1 MLRKVIAPALI
12 LSSSLGLS
20 ATVAADDTDLF
31 LVQGTINTTKPNVL
45 FVIDNSAN
53 WEATLYEKDGVK
65 YTKRIVEHAALK
77 TALIESDEFVEA
89 LNVGL
94 MTFSNSNSPEGGKV
108 IKAVKPLT
116 TDYQSQLANLLYDAN
131 GKESLG
137 GSNNAPYASTLNE
150 AYLYFRGLAP
160 KSGLKDG
167 DHDSEAVADGVYAS
181 PLQTNNIDENN
192 VNLNACAKH
201 VIVFIGNGGPDNGEN
216 KYAEGLLTALNGKLS
231 TDPLPLDPDSYAAN
245 WGDEFARF
253 MSGIDIASN
262 LSGTQNVL
270 TYVIDV
276 YNPDKANLRSE
287 KAARA
292 YLENIAERGRGTY
305 FKATNAQE
313 IVDAINSIFDELQAI
328 NNVYAATTL
337 PVSVNV
343 RGTNLN
349 QVYIGVFRPD
359 AQALPRWFGNL
370 KLYQL
375 GYSSSTETLYL
386 ADKNGTPAESA
397 SGFIVSDAT
406 SFWTTDSTYW
416 DFSARGTPPSSSD
429 APDGEVVEKGGAAQK
444 LRNNHPTRDLYT
456 CTGGCLTTSG
466 ALLSNTPFATTNPA
480 VTQAALGTADA
491 TATAA
496 LVDWVKGYDNL
507 DANGEGDTT
516 DVRPCIHGDV
526 LHSRPAVINYNR
538 NGDDND
544 VIAFYGANDGVFHAV
559 KGGKNDT
566 DGYEL
571 WGFIPEEFF
580 GKLKRLRDN
589 DVEMSAANPKPYF
602 VDGSIG
608 VYQYDNGDGHLDD
621 PDDKVYLYL
630 SMRRGGRII
639 YALDVSNPDNP
650 KFLWR
655 KDNTSDGY
663 SELGQTWSEPKVAK
677 INYNGTAK
685 TVLIFGGG
693 YDPAADDAHPAGTAT
708 MGRGIFIVDAL
719 NGDVLWQAGPNPT
732 GAARNVTV
740 SDMIY
745 SIPADVTVL
754 DRDRDNHKYADRLY
768 VGDTGGNI
776 WRVDIGDVNGDGTS
790 DPAEWA
796 VHKLASLGGT
806 GTDARKFLYAPDVVY
821 GKEADGTAYDAVLLG
836 SGDRE
841 HPFNTTIANRFY
853 MLKDRRTGMSG
864 AGQATLTEADLYNA
878 TANLIQVGTEA
889 EKTAAKT
896 SLAGSKGWYITLGT
910 GEKVVTSAVTM
921 SGSTFFSTNQPSSVE
936 PGTCANLGIARTYTV
951 SYKDATA
958 TMNYD
963 ALEGLTTAD
972 RSTRVPGGGYP
983 PSPVPVIVEID
994 GVKRE
999 AVVSGTNV
1007 LTPPGT
1013 KLESRRRVF
1022 WYKENVD

>member
-1 MLRKVIAPALI
+1 MMRKALARALV
-12 LSSSLGLS
+12 LSGTLGLS

-31 LVQGTINTTKPNVL
+31 LVEGTINITRPNVL

-53 WEATLYEKDGVK
+53 WGATLGAS
-65 YTKRIVEHAALK
+65 TKKEVEHAALK
-77 TALIESDEFVEA
+77 AALIEDDTFLEEM
-89 LNVGL
+89 NVGF
-94 MTFSNSNSPEGGKV
+94 MTFASGNSPEGGKV
-108 IKAVKPLT
+108 IKAVQPLT
-116 TDYQSQLANLLYDAN
+116 VEYRAELDTMLYDADGN
-131 GKESLG
+131 ELLP
-137 GSNNAPYASTLNE
+137 GSNNAPYASMLNE
-150 AYLYFRGLAP
+150 AYLYFRGLTP
-160 KSGLKDG
+160 KSGLQDG
-167 DHDSEAVADGVYAS
+167 DHDPDAVSNGVYAS
-181 PLQTNNIDENN
+181 PLLTNNIDADN

-201 VIVFIGNGGPDNGEN
+201 VIVLIGNGGPDNGEN
-216 KYAEGLLTALNGKLS
+216 RYAEGLLTALNGKLS
-231 TDPLPLDPDSYAAN
+231 TDPLPLDPDSYEAS

-253 MSGIDIASN
+253 MSGIDVAPN
-262 LSGTQNVL
+262 LSGTQNVI

-276 YNPDKANLRSE
+276 VNPDRENLRTE

-305 FKATNAQE
+305 FKATSAQE
-313 IVDAINSIFDELQAI
+313 IIDAINSIFDELQAI

-375 GYSSSTETLYL
+375 GYNSGTETLYL
-386 ADKNGTPAESA
+386 ADKNGLPAESA
-397 SGFIVSDAT
+397 SGFIVSNAT

-416 DFSARGTPPSSSD
+416 YFSQRGTPPSSSD
-429 APDGEVVEKGGAAQK
+429 SPDGEVVEKGGAAQK
-444 LRNNHPTRDLYT
+444 LRDNHDSGRTLYT
-456 CTGGCLTTSG
+456 CTGGCASG
-466 ALLSNTPFATTNPA
+466 DLLSNTPFTTANAA

-491 TATAA
+491 TETTA
-496 LVDWVKGYDNL
+496 LVNWAKGDDNNI
-507 DANGEGDTT
+507 DVDNDGSTT

-559 KGGKNDT
+559 KGGKTDT

-589 DVEMSAANPKPYF
+589 DTAMDAANPKPYF

-608 VYQYDNGDGHLDD
+608 VYQYDGDNNGRLGDA
-621 PDDKVYLYL
+621 DDKLNLYL
-630 SMRRGGRII
+630 SMRRGGRFI
-639 YALDVSNPDNP
+639 YALDVNVPASP
-650 KFLWR
+650 KFLWKR
-655 KDNTSDGY
+655 SNANDGY

-693 YDPAADDAHPAGTAT
+693 YDPAVDDVPPDATPPAHS

-719 NGDVLWQAGPNPT
+719 TGGVLWQAGPNPT
-732 GAARNVTV
+732 GAAHNVTV
-740 SDMIY
+740 SEMVY
-745 SIPADVTVL
+745 SIPSDVTVL
-754 DRDRDNHKYADRLY
+754 DRDRDNNKYVDRVY
-768 VGDTGGNI
+768 VGDTGGNV
-776 WRVDIGDVNGDGTS
+776 WRVDIGDINNDGTS
-790 DPAEWA
+790 NPAEWA
-796 VHKLASLGGT
+796 VHKLASIGNT
-806 GTDARKFLYAPDVVY
+806 RKFLYPPDVVY
-821 GKEADGTAYDAVLLG
+821 GKDARGSYDAVLIG

-841 HPFNTTIANRFY
+841 HPFDQTITNRFY
-853 MLKDRRTGMSG
+853 MFKDRMTGLSG
-864 AGQATLTEADLYNA
+864 AGQATITENDLYNA
-878 TANLIQVGTEA
+878 TANLIQVGTDA
-889 EKTAAKT
+889 EKTAAET
-896 SLAGSKGWYITLGT
+896 SLVGSKGWYITLGI

-921 SGSTFFSTNQPSSVE
+921 AGSTFFSTNQPSAVE

-972 RSTRVPGGGYP
+972 RSTPVPGGGYP

-994 GVKRE
+994 GQKRE

-1013 KLESRRRVF
+1013 KLETRRRVF
-1022 WYKENVD
+1022 WFKENID